1 MDQPLRVIEGAY
13 FRDILDQPR
22 ALEQT
27 LSKLQSSPSLEA
39 IERHLV
45 EGWYK
50 RVVLTGMGSSYHT
63 LHPLHLRL
71 VEAGIP
77 AIMVDS
83 SELLHYQR
91 RVLEERTLL
100 VLVSQ
105 SGRSAEIVRLLEAT
119 RGRLETLGVTN
130 TPDSPLAQDT
140 TAVVLTD
147 AGEEAAPS
155 PARATW
161 RPRRLSRGWEPC
173 SSAGASTAHAATLPA
188 PFLWSRPT
196 WRTGAP
202 TWTSSHRCWTEFV
215 PSTTSDVGRRWQPWA
230 PRVSSRRRPPTSRP
244 REWAAQLSA
253 TALWRC

>member
-45 EGWYK
+45 EGWYNEGG
-50 RVVLTGMGSSYHT
+50 VDGHGLVLPRPSSPAPASRRGR
-63 LHPLHLRL
+63 HPGHHGRL
-71 VEAGIP
+71 VGAAPLP
-77 AIMVDS
+77 ASRARGADPARSGLAV
-83 SELLHYQR
+83 R
-91 RVLEERTLL
+91 EERRDRAPSRGDTRAARNPRRH
-100 VLVSQ
+100 Q
-105 SGRSAEIVRLLEAT
+105 HPGQPPGAGHDGGGAHRRRGGGR
-119 RGRLETLGVTN
+119 
-130 TPDSPLAQDT
+130 
-140 TAVVLTD
+140 
-147 AGEEAAPS
+147 PS

-202 TWTSSHRCWTEFV
+202 TWTSSHRCWTAFV